1 MKYIVIENNLE
12 KIKQYIDAG
21 VERIMIDLE
30 LLDKIK
36 RQEGLDSFITDHTI
50 DDVAKVKSL
59 IKHKNNLTEKP
70 ELMVRIN
77 HYNQNSKNEIKEAI
91 KAGADIIMLPFI
103 QNISEVRSTINII
116 QDIDSNIKF
125 IPLIETIYSFNN
137 LEEICK
143 LPNITEIYLGLNDLH
158 IERKMQFMFELL
170 TDGSVEHFANIAN
183 KYNII
188 FGFGGIAAPN
198 IGAIKAEDL
207 IVIHAYLG
215 SSMVILGRSFKN
227 NSKNYQADLEHLST
241 LFFKAKKT
249 HKEELQNIIS
259 KIKKNILALST
270 K

>member
-21 VERIMIDLE
+21 VERVMIDLE

-59 IKHKNNLTEKP
+59 IKHKNNQTEKP

-77 HYNQNSKNEIKEAI
+77 HYNQNSKNEISEVIKE
-91 KAGADIIMLPFI
+91 GADIIMLPFI
-103 QNISEVRSTINII
+103 QDISEVKNTIDII
-116 QDIDSNIKF
+116 QAINNNIKF
-125 IPLIETIYSFNN
+125 IPLVETIYSFNN

-143 LPNITEIYLGLNDLH
+143 LPHITEVYLGLNDLH

-170 TDGSVEHFANIAN
+170 ADGSVERFANIAN
-183 KYNII
+183 KYNVI

-207 IVIHAYLG
+207 IAIHASLG

-227 NSKNYQADLEHLST
+227 NSKNYQADLKYLKKIYA
-241 LFFKAKKT
+241 KAQKT
-249 HKEELQNIIS
+249 NQAELQIILDKINQEIS
-259 KIKKNILALST
+259 KIST

>member
-21 VERIMIDLE
+21 VERVMIDLE

-50 DDVAKVKSL
+50 DDVAKTRSL
-59 IKHKNNLTEKP
+59 IDSQNQSEKT

-77 HYNQNSKNEIKEAI
+77 HYNENSNQEIMDAI

-103 QNISEVRSTINII
+103 KNISEVRSTINII

-125 IPLIETIYSFNN
+125 IPLIETIYSFDN

-143 LPNITEIYLGLNDLH
+143 LPHITEIYLGLNDLH
-158 IERKMQFMFELL
+158 IERKINFMFELL
-170 TDGSVEHFANIAN
+170 TDGSVERFANIAN
-183 KYNII
+183 KYNVI

-207 IVIHAYLG
+207 IAIHAYLG

-227 NSKNYQADLEHLST
+227 NSKNYQADLEYLST
-241 LFFKAKKT
+241 LFFNAKKMS
-249 HKEELQNIIS
+249 KEELQNIIS
-259 KIKKNILALST
+259 RIKKNILALST

>member
-1 MKYIVIENNLE
+1 MKFIVIEYNPK
-12 KIKQYIDAG
+12 KIQQYIDAG

-50 DDVAKVKSL
+50 DDVAKTRSL
-59 IKHKNNLTEKP
+59 IDSQNQSEKT

-77 HYNQNSKNEIKEAI
+77 HYNENSNQEIMDAI

-103 QNISEVRSTINII
+103 QNISEVKSTINII
-116 QDIDSNIKF
+116 QDIDSTIKF
-125 IPLIETIYSFNN
+125 IPLIETIYSFDN

-143 LPNITEIYLGLNDLH
+143 LPHITEIYLGLNDLH
-158 IERKMQFMFELL
+158 IERKMSFMFELL
-170 TDGSVEHFANIAN
+170 TDGSVERFANIAN
-183 KYNII
+183 KYNVI
-188 FGFGGIAAPN
+188 FGFGGVAAPN

-207 IVIHAYLG
+207 IAIHAYLG

-227 NSKNYQADLEHLST
+227 NSKNYQADLEYLST
-241 LFFKAKKT
+241 LFFNAKKMR
-249 HKEELQNIIS
+249 KEELQNIIS
-259 KIKKNILALST
+259 RIKKNILALST